1 MITNHLKG
9 TRFIF
14 VGGSP
19 RSGTTLVQNML
30 DSHPDICGGPEFLHL
45 PGIIGVRKKLHQSIA
60 REWIDEFCSYDDVDQ
75 LTSLF
80 IESLLLPLADR
91 YECKFLSEKTPANV
105 LIFSE
110 LMELFP
116 GARFIHVVRDPRA
129 IINSMLQVGLRA
141 EKKGRKT
148 QDFTISTRAA
158 INYVK
163 KCFRAGFSAAESAPA
178 KVLTVSYEKL
188 VIDPEHETKRICNF
202 LGIEWS
208 RQMMHP
214 ASQRHLGEKAVT
226 KRSGEVWYDTK
237 TYNRDPEPH
246 EIDKWKIHL
255 TPFQKI
261 MITVSFRDF
270 EGPAQSKYDFSRDS
284 LSPIEHTASLTLS
297 AICKFPL
304 GIWLRRR
311 FHKARKVLKRSI
323 VGLS

>member
-1 MITNHLKG
+1 MTNLSKG
-9 TRFIF
+9 SRFIF
-14 VGGSP
+14 VGGAP
-19 RSGTTLVQNML
+19 RSGTTLMQNML

-45 PGIIGVRKKLHQSIA
+45 PDITGVRKKLHRSIA
-60 REWIDEFCSYDDVDQ
+60 KEWIDEFCSYDDVDQ

-80 IESLLLPLADR
+80 IESLLVSLADR
-91 YECKFLSEKTPANV
+91 YECKLLSEKTPANV
-105 LIFSE
+105 LIFTD

-116 GARFIHVVRDPRA
+116 GARFIHMVRDPRA
-129 IINSMLQVGLRA
+129 IISSMLQVGLRA
-141 EKKGRKT
+141 KKKGRKT
-148 QDFTISTRAA
+148 QDFTTSTRAA

-163 KCFRAGFSAAESAPA
+163 KCFQAGFSAAESAPD
-178 KVLTVSYEKL
+178 KVLTVVYEKL
-188 VIDPEHETKRICNF
+188 VVDSEHETKRICNF

-214 ASQRHLGEKAVT
+214 ASQKHLGERAVT

-246 EIDKWKIHL
+246 EIDKWKRNL

-261 MITVSFRDF
+261 MVTVSFRDF
-270 EGPAQSKYDFSRDS
+270 EGLTPFKYDFSRDS
-284 LSPIEHTASLTLS
+284 LSPIEYTASLTLS
-297 AICKFPL
+297 AICKFSP
-304 GIWLRRR
+304 GIRLRRQ